1 MFHNAQQGVRSG
13 RRETPH
19 YPREQLPLSSST
31 VPKASCKAP
40 RSGKQGGPL
49 AGGALLPDTVPSD
62 SEQEDLRVRKIHMA
76 PLDLGSQGD
85 GVQGRGGRGH
95 ASRGR
100 PFLSAP
106 KPDTGPEAGG
116 GNAPRTG
123 EEDTGE
129 GLWSG
134 KKKQKPKNKTEVK
147 TPKGRNRYPYFL
159 IFCLEIW

>member
-1 MFHNAQQGVRSG
+1 MFHNAQQRVRSG

-49 AGGALLPDTVPSD
+49 AGGTLLPDTVPSD

-123 EEDTGE
+123 EDDTGE
-129 GLWSG
+129 GFWSG
-134 KKKQKPKNKTEVK
+134 KKNKNQKTKRK
-147 TPKGRNRYPYFL
+147 
-159 IFCLEIW
+159 